1 MGDYIEPLTPD
12 HASQT
17 NLGEAKRFALEK
29 LRQLTIEEKILLL
42 SGENTWRT
50 NAIPRLG
57 ISRIKT
63 SDGPTGVRGGKFVE
77 GVTAA
82 SPASG

>member
-1 MGDYIEPLTPD
+1 MGEFFESRAYEPLAED
-12 HASQT
+12 L
-17 NLGEAKRFALEK
+17 NGAKRFAHDK
-29 LRQLTIEEKILLL
+29 LAQLTIEEKVLLL

-63 SDGPTGVRGGKFVE
+63 SDGPTGVRGGKFIE

-82 SPASG
+82 SPPSG

>member
-1 MGDYIEPLTPD
+1 MGEYIPPSTPD
-12 HASQT
+12 
-17 NLGEAKRFALEK
+17 LGPQGDEGKRFAKEK
-29 LRQLTIEEKILLL
+29 LSLMTMEEKVLLL

-50 NAIPRLG
+50 NAIKRLG

-82 SPASG
+82 SPPSG